1 MTWQEFHESKKE
13 WYAQSMFGCAYTTLR
28 DPKLSMV
35 DDEMA
40 THWIDNNIER
50 ILKGE

>member
-1 MTWQEFHESKKE
+1 MSWQEFHSKYKE
-13 WYAQSMFGCAYTTLR
+13 WYAQSMFGCAYDQLR
-28 DPKLSMV
+28 DPKTSMV

-40 THWIDNNIER
+40 THWLNNNLER